1 MLPRI
6 GTVGGPGGKNGSR
19 LPRRSTLKIPQKT
32 TIPARIVGS
41 IAGRECS
48 KRACVCAL
56 KYHRR
61 PPLCRNSGLPPS
73 HKSTFGSHRVWF
85 RFQQMN
91 VVSAVNSSRLAE
103 NSGRMET
110 RKQLRSL
117 RSTPSWLA
125 DRRRAEPRSRTR
137 QNVRL
142 TRDGSGLSLVSHLV
156 DPTAVDLVFS
166 NTLSLTLLL
175 HTPCREGW
183 QKLRGCCKALFP
195 RGYESL
201 SNG

>member
-6 GTVGGPGGKNGSR
+6 GTVGGPGGKNDSR

-41 IAGRECS
+41 IAGRERS
-48 KRACVCAL
+48 KRACVRAL

-61 PPLCRNSGLPPS
+61 PPLCRNSELPPS
-73 HKSTFGSHRVWF
+73 HKSTFDSHRVWF

-110 RKQLRSL
+110 RKRLRSL

-156 DPTAVDLVFS
+156 DPTAVDLASS
-166 NTLSLTLLL
+166 NTLSLTD
-175 HTPCREGW
+175 R
-183 QKLRGCCKALFP
+183 K
-195 RGYESL
+195 SVV
-201 SNG
+201 

>member
-6 GTVGGPGGKNGSR
+6 GTVGGPGGKNDSR
-19 LPRRSTLKIPQKT
+19 LPHRSTFKIPQKT
-32 TIPARIVGS
+32 TIPTRIVES
-41 IAGRECS
+41 IAGRERS
-48 KRACVCAL
+48 KRDCVCAL

-61 PPLCRNSGLPPS
+61 PPLSPNSGLPPS

-85 RFQQMN
+85 PFQQMN
-91 VVSAVNSSRLAE
+91 VASAVNSNRLAE

-110 RKQLRSL
+110 RKRLRSL
-117 RSTPSWLA
+117 RSHPRGLA
-125 DRRRAEPRSRTR
+125 DRRRAEPRSRRR
-137 QNVRL
+137 QNARL

-156 DPTAVDLVFS
+156 DPTAVDLVSS

-183 QKLRGCCKALFP
+183 QKIRGCCKALFSN
-195 RGYESL
+195 GYENL
-201 SNG
+201 SNS